1 MMDRKSAC
9 TSAARTSSGNTTA
22 FNRTFSNSIQYAS
35 PVFSGFRF
43 KTMLVIGE
51 TVVTTFSGR
60 PATGFPLRHVVMAF
74 SLAESSAMVWLRLSV
89 GWLTESE
96 EETLFALVQPVREMT
111 AQNADA
117 RRALR
122 MRRG

>member
-1 MMDRKSAC
+1 MSVPAES
-9 TSAARTSSGNTTA
+9 TPA
-22 FNRTFSNSIQYAS
+22 
-35 PVFSGFRF
+35 
-43 KTMLVIGE
+43 MLVIGE

-74 SLAESSAMVWLRLSV
+74 SLAESSAMVWSRLSV